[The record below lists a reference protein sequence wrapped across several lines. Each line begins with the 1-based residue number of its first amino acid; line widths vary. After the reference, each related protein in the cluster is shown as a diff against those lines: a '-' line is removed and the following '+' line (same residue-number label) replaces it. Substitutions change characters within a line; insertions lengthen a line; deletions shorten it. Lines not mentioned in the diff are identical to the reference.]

1 VRGPQISGCVTANSV
16 YEFIGQVKG
25 ATSFRVNKEIGPRF
39 KLKWQEGYG
48 VLSLR
53 RDELPKVS
61 RYIDSQEE
69 HHRRGS
75 LSVVLEQTESDA
87 DDWPEGEF
95 VGKPPD

>member
-1 VRGPQISGCVTANSV
+1 
-16 YEFIGQVKG
+16 
-25 ATSFRVNKEIGPRF
+25 
-39 KLKWQEGYG
+39 

-53 RDELPKVS
+53 LDELQKVS

-75 LSVVLEQTESDA
+75 LSIVLEQTESDV

-95 VGKPPD
+95 VGKPPEGG